1 MVSREDEG
9 ALAGSYILGMQ
20 LLGRLRARV
29 SGIDPV
35 RFDVLVAV
43 LFLIEAELE
52 VLFLTEG
59 GRNAAV
65 AAAMQVVLAAG
76 LALRRV
82 APFVSLL
89 LALGAFL
96 GFQPLGRGVNDN
108 LITALFAVL
117 FILFSFGLHERD
129 GRRIVAG
136 MVLGFLVNAGSQLL
150 DSYPSTVTDYFVGG
164 LVIACGPILLG
175 RAIRSR
181 SDLNA
186 TLRAKAEQLRRAR
199 ADEAERAAVE
209 ERNRIAGELHDV
221 VAHAMSAM
229 VVQAGGAR
237 RLAEKDPA
245 RAREAFVAVEET
257 GREALTEIR
266 RLLGVLRREDEE
278 IALAPQPSLRHLDG
292 LVRRS
297 QAAGLPVALVVDGEA
312 RDLPPGVDL
321 TAYRLVQAALAG
333 ALEQGAAGHAEVT
346 VRYAP
351 DGVELE
357 VLDDGAGAGERP
369 LLGVRERV
377 GLYGGRLHAGRRRSG
392 GHAVHAQLPVG
403 GGS

>member
-59 GRNAAV
+59 GRNAAI

-129 GRRIVAG
+129 GRRI
-136 MVLGFLVNAGSQLL
+136 
-150 DSYPSTVTDYFVGG
+150 
-164 LVIACGPILLG
+164 
-175 RAIRSR
+175 
-181 SDLNA
+181 
-186 TLRAKAEQLRRAR
+186 
-199 ADEAERAAVE
+199 
-209 ERNRIAGELHDV
+209 
-221 VAHAMSAM
+221 
-229 VVQAGGAR
+229 
-237 RLAEKDPA
+237 
-245 RAREAFVAVEET
+245 
-257 GREALTEIR
+257 
-266 RLLGVLRREDEE
+266 
-278 IALAPQPSLRHLDG
+278 
-292 LVRRS
+292 
-297 QAAGLPVALVVDGEA
+297 
-312 RDLPPGVDL
+312 
-321 TAYRLVQAALAG
+321 
-333 ALEQGAAGHAEVT
+333 
-346 VRYAP
+346 
-351 DGVELE
+351 
-357 VLDDGAGAGERP
+357 
-369 LLGVRERV
+369 
-377 GLYGGRLHAGRRRSG
+377 
-392 GHAVHAQLPVG
+392 
-403 GGS
+403 